1 MGRFRL
7 LLRWAIVAGPTVL
20 RMVRTYAPV
29 IKKLIDS
36 NPEAVSKL
44 TRKLKDYQGAKEKK
58 GVAGA
63 SARLEVLREQVTYL
77 YGSANTPE
85 VAEKAMAWKGQLA
98 KIESS
103 IPLIEVLSAKEQ
115 KKKLKEINERID
127 NLSNEILAAVVEDDI
142 QDAEVIDE
150 DQ

>member
-1 MGRFRL
+1 
-7 LLRWAIVAGPTVL
+7 
-20 RMVRTYAPV
+20 
-29 IKKLIDS
+29 
-36 NPEAVSKL
+36 
-44 TRKLKDYQGAKEKK
+44 
-58 GVAGA
+58 
-63 SARLEVLREQVTYL
+63 
-77 YGSANTPE
+77 
-85 VAEKAMAWKGQLA
+85 MAWKGQLA

-127 NLSNEILAAVVEDDI
+127 DLSNEILAAVVEDDI